1 MMKPARKQRLILI
14 VLMVIGAGIAT
25 AFALKSFNENLMY
38 FFSTTDVIS
47 GKAPKDARFRLGGMV
62 VKGSVQR
69 PGKDL
74 LVRFNLTDFSKEV
87 TVEYTGILPD
97 LFREGQGIVANG
109 KLNASGVFVAD
120 EVLAKHDENYMPPEV
135 KASLK
140 QPQSAAPDSSKPAT
154 SPAQ

>member
-1 MMKPARKQRLILI
+1 MKPARKQRLILI
-14 VLMVIGAGIAT
+14 LLMVIGAGVAV
-25 AFALKSFNENLMY
+25 AFALKSFNDNLMY
-38 FFSTTDVIS
+38 FFSTTDVAE

-74 LVRFNLTDFSKEV
+74 LVRFNLTDYSKEV

-109 KLNASGVFVAD
+109 RLNSQGIFVAE

-135 KASLK
+135 KGSLK
-140 QPQSAAPDSSKPAT
+140 KPPAATTEPTK
-154 SPAQ
+154 